1 MRIDLNTIHLKRM
14 YCISTARQKRYQ
26 NSLKVE
32 YLTNH
37 LTELDEIW
45 HMGVF
50 ESAFQHGDVSS
61 GVRGTILVSHTKKGK
76 TIVPNGNISQIAWP
90 N

>member
-1 MRIDLNTIHLKRM
+1 M
-14 YCISTARQKRYQ
+14 
-26 NSLKVE
+26 E

-37 LTELDEIW
+37 LTELNEIW

-61 GVRGTILVSHTKKGK
+61 GVRGTILVSHTKTGK
-76 TIVPNGNISQIAWP
+76 KTVPNGNISQIAWP
-90 N
+90 NCMKFGIWGFLGMAFNMVLSLLVDEVPH